1 MASNAGSKAY
11 ETMMEEQVI
20 RWLAATGTTLLLA
33 LDCLA
38 APQAEVEAAKGKAL
52 LETNCAQCHA
62 VAADKQSPLK
72 QAPNLWVVL
81 GSWPSE
87 RLDIEMADGVAPR
100 HPDMPRVEFSAEE
113 IDNIY
118 AYLHG
123 HWPEVPPGRQ

>member
-1 MASNAGSKAY
+1 
-11 ETMMEEQVI
+11 MMEAQVI
-20 RWLAATGTTLLLA
+20 RWLVATGAMLFFV

-38 APQAEVEAAKGKAL
+38 ASQVEVDAAKGKAL
-52 LETNCAQCHA
+52 LEKNCTRCHA
-62 VAADKQSPLK
+62 VAADMQSPLK

-100 HPDMPRVEFSAEE
+100 HPDMPRVEFSAED

-118 AYLHG
+118 TYLHG
-123 HWPEVPPGRQ
+123 RGPEVPPGRQ